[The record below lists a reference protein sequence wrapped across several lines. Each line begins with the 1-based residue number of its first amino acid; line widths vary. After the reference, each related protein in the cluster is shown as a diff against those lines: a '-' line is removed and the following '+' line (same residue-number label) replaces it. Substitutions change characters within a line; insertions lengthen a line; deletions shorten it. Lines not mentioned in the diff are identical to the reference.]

1 MTMKWN
7 DKQPIY
13 QQIRDK
19 IANAILDGSL
29 TEGEA
34 IPSIRQLSSDYQINP
49 LTVSKAYQTL
59 SEEKLISKRRG
70 MGMYVNDGAQAALLQ
85 KERQRFIKE
94 ELPQLK
100 QKIQRL
106 GFTLAELLK

>member
-1 MTMKWN
+1 MKWN

-19 IANAILDGSL
+19 IADAILDGSL
-29 TEGEA
+29 TENEA
-34 IPSIRQLSSDYQINP
+34 IPSIRQLSSDYHINP
-49 LTVSKAYQTL
+49 LTVSKAYQMLTD
-59 SEEKLISKRRG
+59 EKLITKRRG
-70 MGMYVNDGAQAALLQ
+70 MGMYVKANAKQTLLK
-85 KERQRFIKE
+85 KERQQFIKE

-100 QKIQRL
+100 EKIQRL